1 MEETTTVSHKGNKLR
16 SFTLEFQLDAISY
29 AKTYSDR
36 AAAKKFNIDERRIRE
51 LKQKHED
58 LAITQT
64 KGAGVQK
71 KKKKKMADGGR
82 KLTDEDLEEKVRNW
96 IHERRENM
104 LEFQGN
110 LS

>member
-36 AAAKKFNIDERRIRE
+36 ATAKKFNVDERRIRE

-64 KGAGVQK
+64 KKGAGVQ

>member
-36 AAAKKFNIDERRIRE
+36 AAAKKFNVDERRIRE

-64 KGAGVQK
+64 KKGAGVQ
-71 KKKKKMADGGR
+71 KKKKMADGGR
-82 KLTDEDLEEKVRNW
+82 KLTDEDHEEKVRNW